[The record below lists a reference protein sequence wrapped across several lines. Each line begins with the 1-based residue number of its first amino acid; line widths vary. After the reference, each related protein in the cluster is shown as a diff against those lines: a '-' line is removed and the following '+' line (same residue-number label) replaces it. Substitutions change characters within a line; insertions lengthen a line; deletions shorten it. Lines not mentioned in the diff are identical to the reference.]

1 MFKRGIVG
9 AFARCRRA
17 NVGLIFAISLPVV
30 GGAAAAAVDYNTW
43 SSAKA
48 RLQKA
53 TDAAALAAAREFQ
66 LASATSSSVSRV
78 AESLLRSSL
87 TEQGPEPTTVTTDAQ
102 QGSRTVRMDATALV
116 SPILSRILSSQVQ
129 YVKATATAKLSGTAP
144 ICVIGL
150 DPKQDGTLH
159 FESKSQITANR
170 CAVYSNSLS
179 PKGLQGEDN
188 ATLIS
193 ALFCSAGGYSG
204 KKANFTPA
212 PVTDCPV
219 MKDPLA
225 GRAQPSVG
233 PCLEFNKTI
242 SNLPIVLIPGT
253 YCGGLKITNKATVTL
268 LSGVYVIKDGPLI
281 VDKKATLQGQNVGLF
296 FSGDKASMLFD
307 KDSVISLTAPK
318 DGVMA
323 GILMSEERQVSNPD
337 PAPIPILDPILGILG
352 APPPPLPSGAPPM
365 RQYRI
370 VSDDARTLLGTIY
383 FPAGRLMID
392 SSKPVSDRSAYT
404 VIVVRRLDLFDGP
417 NLYLN
422 SDYGS
427 TDIPVPDGVGP
438 VNGTV
443 SLAK

>member
-1 MFKRGIVG
+1 M
-9 AFARCRRA
+9 
-17 NVGLIFAISLPVV
+17 V

-66 LASATSSSVSRV
+66 LASATSASVSRV
-78 AESLLRSSL
+78 AESLLRTSL
-87 TEQGPEPTTVTTDAQ
+87 SEHGPQPTTVTTDAQ
-102 QGSRTVRMDATALV
+102 QAARTVRLDATALV
-116 SPILSRILSSQVQ
+116 SPILSRIISSQVQ
-129 YVKATATAKLSGTAP
+129 YVKATATARLSGTAP

-159 FESKSQITANR
+159 FEKKSQLTANR
-170 CAVYSNSLS
+170 CAVYSNSS
-179 PKGLQGEDN
+179 STSGLQGEDSS
-188 ATLIS
+188 TLTS

-219 MKDPLA
+219 IKDPLA
-225 GRAQPSVG
+225 ARPTPFIG
-233 PCLEFNKTI
+233 PCLETNKVI
-242 SNLPIVLIPGT
+242 SKVAAVLIPGT
-253 YCGGLKITNKATVTL
+253 YCGLRITDKASVTL

-281 VDKKATLQGQNVGLF
+281 VDKKASLQGQNVGLF
-296 FSGDKASMLFD
+296 FTGDKATLLFD
-307 KDSVISLTAPK
+307 KDSVVSLTAPK

-323 GILMSEERQVSNPD
+323 GILMSEERSVGNPD
-337 PAPIPILDPILGILG
+337 PAPTPDVDPLAPLD
-352 APPPPLPSGAPPM
+352 PPPPLPAGAPKM
-365 RQYRI
+365 REYRI
-370 VSDDARTLLGTIY
+370 VSDNARTLLGTIY
-383 FPAGRLMID
+383 FPNGRLMID
-392 SSKPVSDRSAYT
+392 SKKPVADQSAYT
-404 VIVVRRLDLFDGP
+404 VIVVKRLDLFDGP

-422 SDYGS
+422 ADYAS

-443 SLAK
+443 SLAQ